1 MKNTRL
7 SLEGKFLT
15 MGLLL
20 AVLLA
25 WQWLP
30 MPRPAGSQPVNPVL
44 GDASYVARF
53 GALPTGASDEDSRIQ
68 THLAY
73 AEAYLRAHTP
83 AELPPAQRQRRTHL
97 LCLLRTYWQ
106 AGVFPRNYDY
116 ANERRPCFIDR
127 TGRICAVGYL
137 VEQTAGRAAAEAVN
151 QRHQYDEVLAM
162 HDATLNQ
169 WAAGNGLSVRECAM
183 IQPTYQGPV
192 VGGNSIEAGYG
203 ISSAVLSGFNVTALM
218 LNRPASL
225 PQGREGRFLP
235 ALAVMSG
242 AVQIV
247 VGATNF
253 PKVVEV
259 SPGFNRYP
267 PTVEQNQS
275 QTILSIANIGLGTAT
290 LLLGT
295 WNLLHKPTAAPAA
308 RTSWNVGPAPA
319 APGQL
324 AGGASLYLTRRL

>member
-1 MKNTRL
+1 L
-7 SLEGKFLT
+7 
-15 MGLLL
+15 GLLL
-20 AVLLA
+20 LA
-25 WQWLP
+25 TLVIWQERP
-30 MPRPAGSQPVNPVL
+30 TPRPAGNQAINPVL

-73 AEAYLRAHTP
+73 TEAYLRAHTP
-83 AELPPAQRQRRTHL
+83 AKLPLAQRQRRTHL
-97 LCLLRTYWQ
+97 LDLLRTYWQ

-116 ANERRPCFIDR
+116 ANQRRPCFIDR
-127 TGRICAVGYL
+127 AGRICAVGYL
-137 VEQTAGRAAAEAVN
+137 VEQTAGHAAAEAVN

-183 IQPTYQGPV
+183 IQPTYGYYPSPT
-192 VGGNSIEAGYG
+192 VGGNNINTGYG
-203 ISSAVLSGFNVTALM
+203 VSSAVLGGANVTMLL
-218 LNRPASL
+218 LNRPALL
-225 PQGREGRFLP
+225 PPGREDRLLP

-242 AVQIV
+242 MAQIV
-247 VGATNF
+247 VGASNF
-253 PKVVEV
+253 PEKVVD
-259 SPGFNRYP
+259 PGFGRYP
-267 PTVEQNQS
+267 TTVVPNES
-275 QTILSIANIGLGTAT
+275 QKLLSIANIGLGTAT

-295 WNLLHKPTAAPAA
+295 WNLLHKPATAPAA